1 MVADALDRLFL
12 RTYELLA
19 SQEISGSG
27 NSEVLRNLLPGGTT
41 VWSASFADTTD
52 RQDNGFWIRP
62 TVRIGDVRTLF
73 ATSMLDGS
81 GRIVADPTRSVH
93 PPRAAHFTVGN
104 FDFTLITVHLTFAG
118 GDTSES
124 AREMRV
130 LLDYLDDYFEQPGH
144 DPDVIIAGDFNIP
157 SRLSGQTGS
166 GGITLD
172 SIFDQDPRFQVGERR
187 FVVTVHDP
195 TSRRSIANGG
205 VPANNYDHFVL
216 SADTLEEF
224 VQARRVSTDILTAHP
239 EYPEERLTSDH
250 FPVAGFFRTAGAG
263 IQPDASQDA
272 ISISSVLNGGSFEPG
287 FAAGSWISIFGENL
301 APTART
307 WRPDEIVD
315 GILPTQLD
323 GVQVLING
331 QTAAV
336 FFISPGQ
343 LNVQAPDDDAVGP
356 VLVEVIR
363 DGIGT
368 ARETVDLR
376 EAAPAFFMF
385 DAEGRKFIAAVH
397 ADGVFVGKPDLF
409 GGALAARPAG
419 PGDVILLFGTGFG
432 LTDPP
437 VEAGRVFSGAAPL
450 RANVTIRLGE
460 IEADVLFAGLSGA
473 GLNQFNVVVPSLLQ
487 GGDTEVVAETLGQ
500 RTQANA
506 FLTVEE
512 ILNPPPQPPTV
523 TLTAEPS
530 SIEAGQSTTLQWTS
544 QDATSASIAPGIGAV
559 PVNGMRVV
567 SPTQSTLYTI
577 SVTGVGG
584 DASASFMVSVTAP
597 PPPPPTVMFA
607 ADDNSIELGQSTT
620 LRWTS
625 QNATSASIEPGIG
638 DVPTNGL
645 RVVSPSQSTLY
656 MITVRGDGG
665 EASASVQVSVTIPPP
680 PPAGILVISQV
691 YGGGGNSGATH
702 RNDFV
707 ELFNRGASPAAI
719 SGWTVQYA
727 SASGSG
733 WSATGLSGVILPG
746 QYYLIQEGTGQ
757 SGDGVQLPTPDTA
770 GGIGLSAASGK
781 VALVSGSSLLSG
793 SAPSSPEIVDFVGYG
808 SANFAEGAAAARLS
822 NTTAITRAGGGCI
835 DTDDN
840 GSDFTRGAPSPR
852 NTASPHS
859 PCN

>member
-1 MVADALDRLFL
+1 M
-12 RTYELLA
+12 LA
-19 SQEISGSG
+19 AQEISGLG
-27 NSEVLRNLLPGGTT
+27 NSEVLRNLLPGGASA
-41 VWSASFADTTD
+41 WSASFLDTTD

-62 TVRIGDVRTLF
+62 TVRIGDERTLL
-73 ATSMLDGS
+73 ATSMFDGS
-81 GRIVADPTRSVH
+81 GRIVTDPSRSVH

-104 FDFTLITVHLTFAG
+104 FDFTLITLHLTFSG

-124 AREMRV
+124 AREMGV
-130 LLDYLDDYFEQPGH
+130 LLDYLDDYFRQPGH

-157 SRLSGQTGS
+157 SRLSEQTGS

-172 SIFDQDPRFQVGERR
+172 PIFDQDPRFQVGERR
-187 FVVTVHDP
+187 FVVTVHEP
-195 TSRRSIANGG
+195 TSRRSVANGG
-205 VPANNYDHFVL
+205 VPANNFDHFVL

-239 EYPEERLTSDH
+239 EDPEERLTSDH
-250 FPVAGFFRTAGAG
+250 FPVVAFFRTVGAG
-263 IQPDASQDA
+263 IEPDVGQVG
-272 ISISSVLNGGSFEPG
+272 ISISSVLNGGSFESG

-323 GVQVLING
+323 DVRVLINSRP
-331 QTAAV
+331 AAV

-343 LNVQAPDDDAVGP
+343 LNVQAPDDAAVGP

-368 ARETVDLR
+368 ASETADLQ

-385 DAEGRKFIAAVH
+385 DPEGRKFIAAVH

-432 LTDPP
+432 LTDPS
-437 VEAGRVFSGAAPL
+437 VESGRVFSGAAPL
-450 RANVTIRLGE
+450 SADVTIRFGG

-473 GLNQFNVVVPSLLQ
+473 GLNQFNVVVPQPLQ
-487 GGDTEVVAETLGQ
+487 GGDIEVVAETLGQ

-506 FLTVEE
+506 FLTIEG
-512 ILNPPPQPPTV
+512 ITPPPLPPPTV
-523 TLTAEPS
+523 TLTADDS
-530 SIEAGQSTTLQWTS
+530 SIEAGQSTTLRWMS
-544 QDATSASIAPGIGAV
+544 QNAKSASIAPGIGAV
-559 PVNGMRVV
+559 PVNGMRLV
-567 SPTQSTLYTI
+567 SPAQSTLYTI
-577 SVTGVGG
+577 TVNGDGG
-584 DASASFMVSVTAP
+584 EASASFQVNVTAP
-597 PPPPPTVMFA
+597 PPPQPTVTLE
-607 ADDNSIELGQSTT
+607 ADDSSIEAGQSTT

-625 QNATSASIEPGIG
+625 RNATSASIAPGIG
-638 DVPTNGL
+638 AVPLNGT
-645 RVVSPSQSTLY
+645 RGVSPSQSTLY
-656 MITVRGDGG
+656 TITVNGGGG
-665 EASASVQVSVTIPPP
+665 EASASVQVNVTIPPP
-680 PPAGILVISQV
+680 PPGGGIIVISQV

-707 ELFNRGASPAAI
+707 ELFNRGASPTDI
-719 SGWTVQYA
+719 SGWTLQYA
-727 SASGSG
+727 SATGSG
-733 WSATGLSGVILPG
+733 WSATPLSGVILPG
-746 QYYLIQEGTGQ
+746 QYYLIQEGMGQ
-757 SGDGVQLPTPDTA
+757 SGGGAQLPTPDAA

-781 VALVSGSSLLSG
+781 VALVSGSPLLSG
-793 SAPSSPEIVDFVGYG
+793 SAPTDPRIVDFVGYG
-808 SANFAEGAAAARLS
+808 TANFAEGAAAARLS
-822 NTTAITRAGGGCI
+822 NTTAITRAGGGCV
-835 DTDDN
+835 DTNNN

-852 NTASPHS
+852 NSASPRS